1 MILFP
6 KGEFLKE
13 LYRGVPLVEWLSLP
27 RLRVFF
33 FPREPQKS
41 AREHFGKSAREPF
54 EFAREHFWKTCPW
67 TWKSAREREL
77 SARESSK
84 CPWTIF
90 WKVPVNLKSVRE
102 QFLEKFIYWQ
112 IFLIWVSHHPWKIFC
127 AREKFKSIVF
137 LKLICMS
144 QTPCSH
150 APFPEINSISWKY
163 RSFYPYI
170 L

>member
-1 MILFP
+1 MNRVLFVV
-6 KGEFLKE
+6 LK
-13 LYRGVPLVEWLSLP
+13 SS
-27 RLRVFF
+27 VFF
-33 FPREPQKS
+33 FPWTSKKCPWT
-41 AREHFGKSAREPF
+41 
-54 EFAREHFWKTCPW
+54 FWKKCTWTFWVCPWTFLKNLPVNLKKCPW
-67 TWKSAREREL
+67 TWI
-77 SARESSK
+77 K
-84 CPWTIF
+84 CPWIF
-90 WKVPVNLKSVRE
+90 KVPANNFLKMPVNLKSVRE

-112 IFLIWVSHHPWKIFC
+112 IFLIWVSHHPWKIIC

>member
-1 MILFP
+1 MI
-6 KGEFLKE
+6 
-13 LYRGVPLVEWLSLP
+13 VP
-27 RLRVFF
+27 VFF

-112 IFLIWVSHHPWKIFC
+112 IFLIWVSHYDGDKPANKPN
-127 AREKFKSIVF
+127 
-137 LKLICMS
+137 KLSPLFDCTLAGI
-144 QTPCSH
+144 
-150 APFPEINSISWKY
+150 
-163 RSFYPYI
+163 
-170 L
+170 